1 MFNLPDDETLG
12 RGSKVSA
19 GSGARVQ
26 PDGIMGLMDGLFGR
40 KSIEAVPYADL
51 VEGANDVILAV
62 HAAQGTVLYANQA
75 LVGLLGYEREEVIGR
90 SFADLCE
97 ASQVLRSA
105 ELIADAWEKG
115 GAVST
120 ELTLRHKTQKD
131 PIPVEI
137 STRVTQVGK
146 APAIILYIRDIRE
159 RLRLTRM
166 IAEKNQQ
173 LLDSISYARRL
184 QLGALPP
191 AAAFKKHFPESFL
204 LYLPRDIVSGD
215 FYWVS
220 ETSRS
225 YLVAVGDCTGHGV
238 PGAMM
243 VMLMLAFLNQALTDL
258 EDPSPA
264 RLLTFLHRQV
274 CQIFDTEKI
283 RDGADM
289 IILEVF
295 KSEPVIRW
303 ASANRPLWWMIR
315 EEFGEEKGERTSIG
329 GYTEP
334 DYVFS
339 DRQLIIQ
346 ENIRLYVFSDGYAD
360 QFGGPD
366 YKKLSTG
373 RFKRLIQSIAQEPLS
388 QQGEAL
394 HRFFMEW
401 KGDGE
406 QIDDVLVVGISWD
419 RP

>member
-1 MFNLPDDETLG
+1 M
-12 RGSKVSA
+12 SVS
-19 GSGARVQ
+19 SGTRVQ
-26 PDGIMGLMDGLFGR
+26 SDGTMGLMDGLFGR

-51 VEGANDVILAV
+51 VEGANDVVLAV

-75 LVGLLGYEREEVIGR
+75 LTGLLGYEREEIIGR
-90 SFADLCE
+90 SFAELCE

-105 ELIADAWEKG
+105 ELIAEAWEKG

-120 ELTLRHKTQKD
+120 ELTLRHKTEKD

-184 QLGALPP
+184 QSGALPP
-191 AAAFKKHFPESFL
+191 ATAFKKLFPESFL

-243 VMLMLAFLNQALTDL
+243 VMLMLAFLNQALADL

-264 RLLTFLHRQV
+264 RLLTFLHQQV

-289 IILEVF
+289 IILELF

-303 ASANRPLWWMIR
+303 ASANRPLWWIVR

-329 GYTEP
+329 GYTDPE
-334 DYVFS
+334 YTFS

-346 ENIRLYVFSDGYAD
+346 ENIRLYMFSDGYAD

-373 RFKRLIQSIAQEPLS
+373 RFKRFIQSIAHEPLS
-388 QQGEAL
+388 QQGEVL
-394 HRFFMEW
+394 HRFFIEW
-401 KGDGE
+401 KGDTE